1 MTCYSTQYP
10 FMSKL
15 KSLTLYIF
23 YSYMAKVLYADL
35 IYSGRPGSTASV
47 VTGAVIGAVVILIAI
62 FAVILVL
69 VVILGM
75 KIIIN
80 ASVYSASI

>member
-1 MTCYSTQYP
+1 
-10 FMSKL
+10 
-15 KSLTLYIF
+15 
-23 YSYMAKVLYADL
+23 MAKVLYADL
-35 IYSGRPGSTASV
+35 IYSGSPGSTTSV
-47 VTGAVIGAVVILIAI
+47 VAGAVIGAVVILIAI
-62 FAVILVL
+62 FAVIIVV